1 MTLNFGASSA
11 DRIRLI
17 IMKVTF
23 SKRDEAE
30 YGGGSD
36 AVHAPTAKKQRQ

>member
-11 DRIRLI
+11 DRIRL